1 MEGVSSI
8 KHAGVLAKSLG
19 CFPFR
24 LLKHYVLVFRV
35 KATGSSANSVFG
47 WSRSAGL
54 QNMFVASNAGVV
66 GSSQTVDPAKTAA
79 ADCGANGSNVAG
91 ASPW

>member
-1 MEGVSSI
+1 MDI
-8 KHAGVLAKSLG
+8 LRAGVPAKSLG
-19 CFPFR
+19 CFSFR
-24 LLKHYVLVFRV
+24 LPKHYVLAFRV
-35 KATGSSANSVFG
+35 KTIGFSANSEFV

-91 ASPW
+91 TCPL